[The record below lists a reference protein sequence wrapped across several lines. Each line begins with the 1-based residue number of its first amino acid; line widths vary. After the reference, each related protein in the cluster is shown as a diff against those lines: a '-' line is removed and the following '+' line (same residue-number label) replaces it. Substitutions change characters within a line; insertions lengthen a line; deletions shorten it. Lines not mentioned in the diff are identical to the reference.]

1 MINKKILTLSMVA
14 VLGMAV
20 TAQAAVMGSW
30 TNTGNNYKFGVTSDI
45 GNITSLEL
53 KFVPAAGSTFAI
65 EFDDTIFD
73 SDGLLAGFADTFIL
87 FPASVTSP
95 GATQGKNANL
105 LQAAFTGFTPFATK
119 NVAQLLL
126 NGTPA
131 NPIASNIAGTQ
142 GRFGTA
148 VVETI
153 AGDPLSRQEFPILG
167 GEITDIAPVVAD
179 LGRPSDTG
187 LVDILG
193 EVINL
198 QPVDTAPGTPPIAWS
213 VALPTYTKGFG
224 APDHAFGL
232 GAATYSMNPTTGA
245 FQFNS
250 LGSTRG
256 TYVWTG
262 TASGPGGTDT
272 FAITV
277 DVTVVPEPAT
287 LSLFGLALVGFV
299 GFARR
304 RS

>member
-53 KFVPAAGSTFAI
+53 KFVPAAGSTFGI

-73 SDGLLAGFADTFIL
+73 SDGMLAGFADSFIL

-119 NVAQLLL
+119 NVAQLLV
-126 NGTPA
+126 NGTAA
-131 NPIASNIAGTQ
+131 NPIASNIAGTE
-142 GRFGTA
+142 GRLGTA

-167 GEITDIAPVVAD
+167 GELPVLPTVAD
-179 LGRPSDTG
+179 LVIAQNT
-187 LVDILG
+187 LG
-193 EVINL
+193 ETVTGQVALTN
-198 QPVDTAPGTPPIAWS
+198 VDTLAFVNVNAPQYVPLIPGKVLDLPF
-213 VALPTYTKGFG
+213 LPT
-224 APDHAFGL
+224 L
-232 GAATYSMNPTTGA
+232 SNTGA
-245 FQFNS
+245 FSWNTN
-250 LGSTRG
+250 GAKRG
-256 TYVWTG
+256 TYAWAITG
-262 TASGPGGTDT
+262 TNAAGSDGGV
-272 FAITV
+272 ITV
-277 DVTVVPEPAT
+277 NVTQVPEPAT